1 MQIHEILDRL
11 ELLYPT
17 SAFFTDLRKVI
28 LNDDKFAL
36 FRIVQD
42 KKDSQLLEGLR
53 KYKDDETFNSDCFS
67 RGQLESK
74 LWLVRELENT
84 CTDLGTVF
92 LCAGWY
98 ATLATMLFES
108 KLNVNK
114 IRSFDIDESCVKVAE
129 TFNFP
134 WYQSEWQFKAL
145 VQDIMEIN
153 YEEHKWQFWSNK
165 NNRMSYPI
173 SDVPDTIINTSCEHI
188 VEFDKWYAKIPKD
201 KLVVLQSNNFF
212 EVDEHVNC
220 SKDLES
226 FANQTPMTKVLY
238 EGELPLEKYTRYM
251 RIGYV

>member
-134 WYQSEWQFKAL
+134 WYQKEWQFKAL
-145 VQDIMEIN
+145 VQDIMDIDYN
-153 YEEHKWQFWSNK
+153 EHKWQFWSNK

-173 SDVPDTIINTSCEHI
+173 TDIPDTIINTSCEHI
-188 VEFDKWYAKIPKD
+188 VEFDKWYTKIPKD

-220 SKDLES
+220 SKDLVS

-238 EGELPLEKYTRYM
+238 EGELSLEKYTRYM